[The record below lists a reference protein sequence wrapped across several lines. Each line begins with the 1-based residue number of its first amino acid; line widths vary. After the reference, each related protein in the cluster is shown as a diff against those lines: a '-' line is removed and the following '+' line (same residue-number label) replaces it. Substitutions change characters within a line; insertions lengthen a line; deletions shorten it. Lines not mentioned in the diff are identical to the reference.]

1 MKPTSVGAVRRLRV
15 AFNRQCARCQTKNLR
30 FIHVLEHKDG
40 HQIHVGIECAG
51 VLIRNFE
58 LPRLAENETKRKA
71 EWREQKYKTPGRCFT
86 TPEQL
91 VERGKLSASLTA
103 STRSGYSARMGL
115 PSAIST
121 IGTPR
126 SVRWR
131 MSLSTRPLIS
141 R

>member
-1 MKPTSVGAVRRLRV
+1 MTEDLKAGEWTYLCCETYIRGSSGLRV

-91 VERGKLSASLTA
+91 VERGKL
-103 STRSGYSARMGL
+103 
-115 PSAIST
+115 
-121 IGTPR
+121 
-126 SVRWR
+126 
-131 MSLSTRPLIS
+131 
-141 R
+141 